1 MDEQRSKSL
10 IRNLFITFQI
20 LFFVSIFLG
29 ASFAQPVRDGSV
41 RGKDV
46 TLHYKIH
53 GEKGEYVILLSG
65 GPGSNV
71 GYMQPLADQL
81 SDSYRCVMLE
91 QRGTGRSKLDKL
103 TTDAVKMERY
113 VEDLELLRKHLKAS
127 KISIIGNSWGS
138 MLGLLYSGA
147 HPDRVAKLISVG
159 SGIIDDKYADVFD
172 DNLRVR
178 HTPEAKRLRDEWR
191 ERLRNDPSLFDV
203 ARYERDKLGMPAYYY
218 DREIGLKAA
227 RDLLPDEVNY
237 RLGDVF
243 GQAYPSFDIRPSI
256 RKIKALTL
264 LIQGRQDPA
273 PESSIIETHQLIKG
287 SVLRFIERCGH
298 SPWEEKPDETFQL
311 IRTHLSTKGKP

>member
-1 MDEQRSKSL
+1 MSRSKIITRKLVFTSRTL
-10 IRNLFITFQI
+10 IFA
-20 LFFVSIFLG
+20 FVLIG
-29 ASFAQPVRDGSV
+29 CVYAQTIQDRSV

-53 GEKGEYVILLSG
+53 GEKGEYVILLAG
-65 GPGSNV
+65 GPGSAV
-71 GYMQPLADQL
+71 RYMQPIADAL

-103 TTDAVKMERY
+103 STESVKMERY
-113 VEDLELLRKHLKAS
+113 VEDIELVRKDLKAKKVS
-127 KISIIGNSWGS
+127 LIGNSWGS

-147 HPDRVAKLISVG
+147 YPHRVNKLISVG
-159 SGIIDDKYADVFD
+159 SGPINDKYADIFD

-178 HTPEAKRLRDEWR
+178 NTPEAKRLRDEWR
-191 ERLRNDPSLFDV
+191 EKLRNNPSLFDV

-227 RDLLPDEVNY
+227 RDLSPDDVNY

-243 GQAYPSFDIRPSI
+243 GQAYPKFDIRPSI
-256 RKIKALTL
+256 RKVKAATL

-273 PESSIIETHQLIKG
+273 PESSIVETHHLIKG
-287 SVLRFIERCGH
+287 SVLKFIERCGH
-298 SPWEEKPDETFQL
+298 IPWEEKPAETFQL
-311 IRTHLSTKGKP
+311 IRTHLSKKAKS